1 MKKKINIGV
10 KRSAFCVRQTAF
22 ALIAA
27 VGALYAVDA
36 WGTDKSSTPPVASCT
51 ASESIAVDSRM
62 GGLSTVAPK
71 SVSYSSC
78 WCGEKNTD
86 NYVVIDTVLHGGM
99 FNEEIVA
106 SVTNRTAGNA
116 EYAEGSISIGVPGE
130 VRCVRLTHR
139 VYDKDGV
146 EIGEALIRDVA
157 FGVASTPSTAAFA
170 DSRTN
175 SLQVAVDG
183 VSDAGEEV
191 EQAACG
197 LLVGLL
203 EVEDNG
209 AAVEKV
215 VSDLGNIVEAL
226 GLDNLQLKGRAADLH
241 AVILCG
247 CRILILTHVLLLGL
261 LGVVHLALLEIVL
274 DLLGVEIR
282 VVICRICLGIDAVL
296 DFVKKSHF
304 EVPPNILHFQFF
316 MIFYCRAA
324 GIVCLAPNSVEPSRI
339 SVEPHCNASL

>member
-10 KRSAFCVRQTAF
+10 KRSAFCVRQTVF

-27 VGALYAVDA
+27 VGIFSAADV
-36 WGTDKSSTPPVASCT
+36 WGTDKSATPPVASCT

-78 WCGEKNTD
+78 WCGEKNID

-175 SLQVAVDG
+175 SLQVAVDAGGAFDLTYDTQWGTNVASLTIAAVKLDGDSATTNTILDVNAYAVG
-183 VSDAGEEV
+183 VKRLAGVGSGLWRYYCTLYGAAGEII
-191 EQAACG
+191 G
-197 LLVGLL
+197 TPLVAGYFRKPAFLM
-203 EVEDNG
+203 
-209 AAVEKV
+209 
-215 VSDLGNIVEAL
+215 
-226 GLDNLQLKGRAADLH
+226 
-241 AVILCG
+241 
-247 CRILILTHVLLLGL
+247 LI
-261 LGVVHLALLEIVL
+261 
-274 DLLGVEIR
+274 R
-282 VVICRICLGIDAVL
+282 
-296 DFVKKSHF
+296 
-304 EVPPNILHFQFF
+304 
-316 MIFYCRAA
+316 
-324 GIVCLAPNSVEPSRI
+324 
-339 SVEPHCNASL
+339 